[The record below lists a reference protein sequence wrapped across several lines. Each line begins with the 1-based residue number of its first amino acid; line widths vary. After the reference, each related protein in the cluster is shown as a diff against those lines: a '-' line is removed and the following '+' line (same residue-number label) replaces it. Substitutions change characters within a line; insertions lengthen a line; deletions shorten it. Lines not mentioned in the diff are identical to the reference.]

1 MRSLFEAARGA
12 GWVVGVLSLAM
23 AASAV
28 AAVPPESTDAA
39 AIMAAVEDRR
49 EGDRVSG
56 RLVMTLVDKSGRQ
69 RQRVVR
75 SWSMQFEG
83 GTRQLM
89 IFEGPA
95 DVANTGLLS
104 IDHDAGDKD
113 DDQWLWLPSLHKSTR
128 ISSADKSGSF
138 MGTDLSYADLT
149 RADPAHHAYTMVDA
163 NATVEGEAAWLIES
177 RPTTARAK
185 EESGYLKSHLW
196 ISKSRLL
203 PLQVKAWV
211 IKGKR
216 LKYIKF
222 DEVKQLGEAWV
233 PHKISARTVDKD
245 GKVESS
251 TVLQFSE
258 LRHDDPT
265 VNDELFTQRRLEQG
279 L

>member
-1 MRSLFEAARGA
+1 MRSLFKRDA
-12 GWVVGVLSLAM
+12 VVVGVIGVLSLAM

-39 AIMAAVEDRR
+39 AIMAAVEDRV

-138 MGTDLSYADLT
+138 MGTDLSYADMT

-233 PHKISARTVDKD
+233 PHKISARTVDQN

-258 LRHDDPT
+258 LRHDDPAVT
-265 VNDELFTQRRLEQG
+265 DELFTQRRLEQG

>member
-1 MRSLFEAARGA
+1 MRSLFKRDA
-12 GWVVGVLSLAM
+12 VVVGVIGVLSLAM

-39 AIMAAVEDRR
+39 AIMAAVEDRV

-138 MGTDLSYADLT
+138 MGTDLSYADMT

-222 DEVKQLGEAWV
+222 DEVKQLGDAWV
-233 PHKISARTVDKD
+233 PHQISARTVDQN

-258 LRHDDPT
+258 LRHDDPAVT
-265 VNDELFTQRRLEQG
+265 DELFTQRRLEQG